1 MSLLCR
7 AIGAAE
13 AAAPAMAA
21 LGSYQRKGVLEH
33 CVAAFKDRFE
43 ELAMSL
49 CIEAGKAHQ
58 GVCWPHTFQYLYRE
72 SGQFQYGS
80 CQIQPKILTPNCR
93 LNLIPFGCQT
103 IKPT

>member
-1 MSLLCR
+1 MFLLCR

-21 LGSYQRKGVLEH
+21 LGSYQRKEVLEH

-49 CIEAGKAHQ
+49 CIEAGKPIK
-58 GVCWPHTFQYLYRE
+58 VCAGHTYSSTSAE
-72 SGQFQYGS
+72 DPGS
-80 CQIQPKILTPNCR
+80 SNTDVAKSKLKTLNPKCR
-93 LNLIPFGCQT
+93 LNLIPY
-103 IKPT
+103 